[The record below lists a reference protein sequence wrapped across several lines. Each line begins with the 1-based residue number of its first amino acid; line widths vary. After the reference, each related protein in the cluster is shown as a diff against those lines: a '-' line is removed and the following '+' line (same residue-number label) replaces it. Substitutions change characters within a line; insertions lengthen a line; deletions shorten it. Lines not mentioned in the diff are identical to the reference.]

1 MGIDKS
7 ASSFGRMHTTITELY
22 QEYEVRL
29 RYFAL
34 NLCADPD
41 RAEDLVQET
50 FIRAIANSRIL
61 EQLNQHQKR
70 SWLYRTLKNYFIDEQ
85 RADKREQKF
94 LEQIGLEL
102 RNSKQGK
109 PSRLSPEWFVQLPQ
123 HYQEVIYRRYYL
135 GMTSYEIGRELGI
148 PAPTVRS
155 RIYLAIKKLR
165 SLHKVST
172 DKQGIQQTWKKV

>member
-1 MGIDKS
+1 MGTEKS
-7 ASSFGRMHTTITELY
+7 ASAFSNMHTTITELY

-34 NLCADPD
+34 SLCGDPD
-41 RAEDLVQET
+41 RSDDLVQET

-70 SWLYRTLKNYFIDEQ
+70 SWLYRTLKNLFIDEK
-85 RADKREQKF
+85 RADKREQMF
-94 LEQIGLEL
+94 LERIGLDL
-102 RNSKQGK
+102 HTTKQGRQ
-109 PSRLSPEWFVQLPQ
+109 SRLSPDWFIKLPQ

-172 DKQGIQQTWKKV
+172 N